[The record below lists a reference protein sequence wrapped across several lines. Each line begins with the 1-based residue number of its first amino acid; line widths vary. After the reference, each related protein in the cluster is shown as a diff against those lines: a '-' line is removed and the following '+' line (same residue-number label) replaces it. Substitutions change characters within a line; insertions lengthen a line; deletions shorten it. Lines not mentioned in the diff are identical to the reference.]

1 MIRQITSNERQERG
15 LSLIE
20 LIIYFALFSVLI
32 ALVAKFLFDL
42 KTLQLESQAYLSL
55 NREARFLFLEIQKD
69 LRSCQSIDAPAPGET
84 GDSLSLNGGE
94 ITYSL
99 TPEGVLEKTNLLGT
113 FPLHSSR
120 ISIHQLSFTRSTD
133 LNQKEN
139 IQIQMELKSQRL
151 LEGKRE
157 KSLSLQT
164 TVSLR

>member
-1 MIRQITSNERQERG
+1 MKQKG

-20 LIIYFALFSVLI
+20 LIIYFALFSILI
-32 ALVAKFLFDL
+32 TLVAKFLFDL
-42 KTLQLESQAYLSL
+42 KTLQLETQSHLSL
-55 NREARFLFLEIQKD
+55 NREARFLFLEIQKS
-69 LRSCQSIDAPAPGET
+69 LRAAQSIDSPAPGET

-94 ITYSL
+94 IIYSL
-99 TPEGVLEKTNLLGT
+99 TPEGILEKTNLSGT
-113 FPLHSSR
+113 FPLHSSKVYF
-120 ISIHQLSFTRSTD
+120 HQLSFTRSAD

>member
-1 MIRQITSNERQERG
+1 MQQAISKKRQERG

-20 LIIYFALFSVLI
+20 LIIYFALFSILI
-32 ALVAKFLFDL
+32 TLVAKFLFDL
-42 KTLQLESQAYLSL
+42 KTLQLETQSHLSL
-55 NREARFLFLEIQKD
+55 NREARFLFLEIQKS
-69 LRSCQSIDAPAPGET
+69 LRSAQSIDSPAPGET

-94 ITYSL
+94 IIYSL
-99 TPEGVLEKTNLLGT
+99 TPEGILEKTNLSGT
-113 FPLHSSR
+113 FPLHSSKV
-120 ISIHQLSFTRSTD
+120 SIHQLSFTRSAD

-164 TVSLR
+164 TISLR